1 MNLDHETYELIDRYI
16 LNECTADEKLH
27 FEQQLKINEQLREEY
42 ESQLELIKA
51 LDEHDEK
58 IRIGNELQ
66 SIHRDMTR
74 KDRRAPKSVRVS
86 KRKRFL
92 STIAIA
98 ASVSIITFIS
108 TLQIINR
115 KVYKANIKDNTA
127 IEELN
132 GRLDQISNQQ
142 KSLRGKLDIFEQ
154 AVPSESQ
161 TAFGSC
167 IQLTTDGYYLTSAH
181 LVKKADSVLIS
192 KPELEDTSYHAKVV
206 FRSNQHDLALLYR
219 SNKIIKPSPVFI
231 SQKEPKMGDYLF
243 TLGYPKRGIVF
254 GEGSLSSYT
263 GHLDDTSSYQV
274 SIPANPGN
282 SGGPI
287 VNSQGEIVGLVT
299 GRHPNNNAATYAIKS
314 LYIKDF
320 IDDYNE
326 SKDSSS
332 IEVKLSKRNA
342 IYKLSKPKKI
352 EYLQKTIFRIEV
364 TPQKRN

>member
-1 MNLDHETYELIDRYI
+1 MNLDHESYELIDRYI
-16 LNECTADEKLH
+16 LNECTAEEKLR
-27 FEQQLKINEQLREEY
+27 FEKLLESDEQFRDEY

-58 IRIGNELQ
+58 IKIGNDLQ

-74 KDRRAPKSVRVS
+74 KDRRSPKSVRIT

-132 GRLDQISNQQ
+132 GRIDQISDQQ
-142 KSLRGKLDIFEQ
+142 KNIRGKLDIFEQ
-154 AVPSESQ
+154 STPDKNQ
-161 TAFGSC
+161 TSFGSC
-167 IQLTTDGYYLTSAH
+167 VLINSNGYYLTNAH

-192 KPELEDTSYHAKVV
+192 KPRSEDSNYYAKVI
-206 FRSNQHDLALLYR
+206 FRSNEYDLALLY
-219 SNKIIKPSPVFI
+219 SPYKTANTSPVFV
-231 SQKEPKMGDYLF
+231 SQKTPQLGDYLF

-254 GEGSLSSYT
+254 GEGSLSSHT

-287 VNSQGEIVGLVT
+287 VNAQGEIIGLVT

-314 LYIKDF
+314 LYIETF
-320 IDDYNE
+320 IQDYNQ
-326 SKDSSS
+326 SKDSLTA
-332 IEVKLSKRNA
+332 EVTLLRRNSLSKLSK
-342 IYKLSKPKKI
+342 SKKI
-352 EYLQKTIFRIEV
+352 ESLQNAVFRIEV
-364 TPQKRN
+364 NATKEN